1 MFDPAMTTRRT
12 FIKATAGAGASF
24 LLGKRAFAL
33 PAESTRA
40 ATPLNILVLGGTGY
54 IGPYQVREAIA
65 RGHRVTV
72 FNRGQHQAD
81 LPPSVIHLQGD
92 RSLEKL
98 NLDALRGKTWDAAID
113 NSQSDPAWVT
123 KTAEL
128 LRDSV
133 KYYLYV
139 SSTGV
144 YFPYDT
150 PHSIK
155 EDVQPRLVDPDGT
168 RNSYGVRKAL
178 SEIENTKVFGKRA
191 INVRPNFIVGP
202 GDESDRFMYWPARY
216 ARGGEILVPGSQ
228 DDHVQFADVRDLAT
242 FMIHCIEDG
251 KTGTYNI
258 AGDDNV
264 TMRKFQDALGTAIP
278 TPARTLTWIPDLE
291 FLRGF
296 RLRANVPWIPPKV
309 SPQGVKYGQTYINSD
324 KAVAAGLRYRPMTD
338 TIRDSLAWWQS
349 LPAERREKNKFAYT
363 PEAETAA
370 LEAWHAKGR

>member
-1 MFDPAMTTRRT
+1 MTNRRE
-12 FIKATAGAGASF
+12 FIQTTVAAGAGL
-24 LLGKRAFAL
+24 LLGDRAFAL
-33 PAESTRA
+33 T
-40 ATPLNILVLGGTGY
+40 TPRVAPLDILILGGTGY

-72 FNRGQHQAD
+72 FNRGMHQAD
-81 LPPSVIHLQGD
+81 LPSSVVHLQGD

-98 NLDALRGKTWDAAID
+98 NLDALRGKKWDAAID
-113 NSQSDPAWVT
+113 NSQTDPAWVT

-128 LRDSV
+128 LKDSV

-144 YFPYDT
+144 FFPYDT
-150 PHSIK
+150 PQSLK
-155 EDVQPRLVDPDGT
+155 EDAPTPLVDPDGT
-168 RNSYGVRKAL
+168 KNSYGVRKTL
-178 SEIENTKVFGKRA
+178 SEIENTKVFGARA

-242 FMIHCIEDG
+242 FMIHLIEEG
-251 KTGTYNI
+251 KGGTYNI

-264 TMRKFQDALGTAIP
+264 TMKKFQDALGAAIP

-291 FLRGF
+291 FLRQY
-296 RLRANVPWIPPKV
+296 RLRANVPWIPPKTT
-309 SPQGVKYGQTYINSD
+309 PQGLKYGQTYINSD
-324 KAVAAGLRYRPMTD
+324 KAVAAGLRYRPMTE

-349 LPAERREKNKFAYT
+349 LPAERRAKNKFAYT
-363 PEAETAA
+363 PEAEETA
-370 LEAWHAKGR
+370 LKAWHAKG

>member
-1 MFDPAMTTRRT
+1 MTTRRT
-12 FIKATAGAGASF
+12 FLKATAAASAGLVF
-24 LLGKRAFAL
+24 GKRAFAL
-33 PAESTRA
+33 PSESAGA
-40 ATPLNILVLGGTGY
+40 AKPLDILILGGTGY
-54 IGPYQVREAIA
+54 IGPYQVREAVA

-81 LPPSVIHLQGD
+81 LPASVIHLQGD

-98 NLDALRGKTWDAAID
+98 NLDALRGKRWDAAID

-123 KTAEL
+123 RTAEL

-133 KYYLYV
+133 RYYLYV

-155 EDVQPRLVDPDGT
+155 EDTKPVLVDPDGT
-168 RNSYGVRKAL
+168 TNSYGVRKAL
-178 SEIENTKVFGKRA
+178 SEIENTKVFGDRA

-216 ARGGEILVPGSQ
+216 ARGGEILVPGEQ
-228 DDHVQFADVRDLAT
+228 DDHVQFADVRDLAA

-251 KTGTYNI
+251 KTGTFNI
-258 AGDDNV
+258 AGEDDV
-264 TMRKFQDALGTAIP
+264 TMTKFQDALGTAIP
-278 TPARTLTWIPDLE
+278 APPRTLTWIPDLE
-291 FLRGF
+291 FLREF
-296 RLRANVPWIPPKV
+296 RLRANVPWIPPRRTAG
-309 SPQGVKYGQTYINSD
+309 GVKYGQTYINSD
-324 KAVAAGLRYRPMTD
+324 KAVAAGLRYRPMTE

-363 PEAETAA
+363 PDAEKAA
-370 LEAWHAKGR
+370 LEAWHAKARS

>member
-1 MFDPAMTTRRT
+1 MTSRRT
-12 FIKATAGAGASF
+12 FIKATAGAGAGL
-24 LLGKRAFAL
+24 LLGKRGFAFSGE
-33 PAESTRA
+33 PAA
-40 ATPLNILVLGGTGY
+40 AANSLDILILGGTGY

-81 LPPSVIHLQGD
+81 LPASVIHLQGD

-98 NLDALRGKTWDAAID
+98 NLDALHGKKWDAAID

-128 LRDSV
+128 LKDSV
-133 KYYLYV
+133 KYYMYV

-155 EDVQPRLVDPDGT
+155 EDTKPVLVDPDGT
-168 RNSYGVRKAL
+168 TNSYGVRKAL
-178 SEIENTKVFGKRA
+178 SEIENTKVFGDRA

-216 ARGGEILVPGSQ
+216 ARGGEILVPGDQ

-251 KTGTYNI
+251 KTGTFNI
-258 AGDDNV
+258 AGPDDV
-264 TMRKFQDALGTAIP
+264 TMKKFQDALGTAIP
-278 TPARTLTWIPDLE
+278 TPPHTLTWIPDLE

-296 RLRANVPWIPPKV
+296 RLRANVPWIPPKKTAD
-309 SPQGVKYGQTYINSD
+309 GVKYGQTYINSD
-324 KAVAAGLRYRPMTD
+324 KAVAAGLRYRPMTE

-363 PEAETAA
+363 PEAEAAA
-370 LEAWHAKGR
+370 LKAWHARVGR